1 MQSKS
6 NGAKIV
12 EEQTT
17 SESLA
22 ALSHEIR
29 DARAVLDGLEARAL
43 AGVAETLAQAA
54 NSLAHTAERL
64 EALNPDEL
72 MDADE
77 CAVFLRKSRKA
88 FDHLLATTN
97 LPRHYVTERGI
108 LFSRREVY
116 EWVRDRP
123 EFPRV

>member
-1 MQSKS
+1 MESEA
-6 NGAKIV
+6 NGAKIA

-17 SESLA
+17 SVSLA

-43 AGVAETLAQAA
+43 AGVAETLTQAA
-54 NSLAHTAERL
+54 NSLAQTAERL
-64 EALNPDEL
+64 EALNPNDL

-77 CAVFLRKSRKA
+77 CAVFLRKTRKA
-88 FDHLLATTN
+88 FDHLLATTD

-116 EWVRDRP
+116 GWVLDRP
-123 EFPRV
+123 EFPRI

>member
-1 MQSKS
+1 MKS
-6 NGAKIV
+6 EANGANIV
-12 EEQTT
+12 EEQT
-17 SESLA
+17 SSVALA

-43 AGVAETLAQAA
+43 AGVAQTLTQAADSLAQ
-54 NSLAHTAERL
+54 TAERL

-77 CAVFLRKSRKA
+77 CAVFLRKTRKA
-88 FDHLLATTN
+88 FDHLLATTD

-116 EWVRDRP
+116 EWVLDRP
-123 EFPRV
+123 EFPIL

>member
-1 MQSKS
+1 MEKET
-6 NGAKIV
+6 NGVRIA

-43 AGVAETLAQAA
+43 AGVAETLAQVAD
-54 NSLAHTAERL
+54 SLAHTAERL

-88 FDHLLATTN
+88 FDHLLATTD

>member
-1 MQSKS
+1 MESEA
-6 NGAKIV
+6 NGAKIA

-17 SESLA
+17 SGSLA

-43 AGVAETLAQAA
+43 ADVAETLAQAA
-54 NSLAHTAERL
+54 NSLAQTAERL

-77 CAVFLRKSRKA
+77 CAVFLRKTRKA
-88 FDHLLATTN
+88 LDHLLATTN

-116 EWVRDRP
+116 EWVLGRP
-123 EFPRV
+123 EFPRI

>member
-1 MQSKS
+1 MESKA
-6 NGAKIV
+6 NGAKIA

-17 SESLA
+17 SGSLA
-22 ALSHEIR
+22 ALSYEIR

-43 AGVAETLAQAA
+43 AGVAQTLTQAADSLAQ
-54 NSLAHTAERL
+54 TAERL

-77 CAVFLRKSRKA
+77 CAVFLRKTRKA
-88 FDHLLATTN
+88 FDHLLATTD

-108 LFSRREVY
+108 LFSRRKVY
-116 EWVRDRP
+116 EWVLDRS